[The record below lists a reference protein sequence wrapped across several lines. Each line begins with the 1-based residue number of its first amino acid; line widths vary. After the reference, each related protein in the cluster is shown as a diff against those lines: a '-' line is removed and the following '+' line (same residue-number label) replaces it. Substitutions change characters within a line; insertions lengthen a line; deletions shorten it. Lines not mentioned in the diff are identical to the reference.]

1 MKNLFRFLML
11 LTTLAAANIAGLA
24 REQKAETLQGLIGK
38 WRGSMADERQPTME
52 LVITAAKIAGTDL
65 RSGDSLGEGR
75 YSCDPVKGILDA
87 EGVANPVRGQRY
99 LGIYSLQGDT
109 LKWCSNNGSGKRPVR
124 LVHNP
129 GQGQFLMIL
138 KREK

>member
-1 MKNLFRFLML
+1 MKQALIFITL
-11 LTTLAAANIAGLA
+11 LTLPAIGGASASAGQ
-24 REQKAETLQGLIGK
+24 RSAEGRQELIGR

-52 LVITAAKIAGTDL
+52 LVITAAKISGKDL
-65 RSGDSLGEGR
+65 RTGDSLGEGR
-75 YSCDPVKGILDA
+75 YSLDPAKKILDA
-87 EGVANPVRGQRY
+87 QGAANPVRGQNY

-109 LKWCSNNGSGKRPVR
+109 LKWCSNNGSDKRPAT

-138 KREK
+138 KRQK